1 MSLILL
7 KVECTPTL
15 CECVAVVAV
24 ANLLDKITNTIISF
38 IKYIYHGIFL

>member
-7 KVECTPTL
+7 KIECTPTL

-24 ANLLDKITNTIISF
+24 ANLSDKISNIIISF
-38 IKYIYHGIFL
+38 IKYIYHGIFI

>member
-1 MSLILL
+1 MCLIYLRA
-7 KVECTPTL
+7 EYTQT